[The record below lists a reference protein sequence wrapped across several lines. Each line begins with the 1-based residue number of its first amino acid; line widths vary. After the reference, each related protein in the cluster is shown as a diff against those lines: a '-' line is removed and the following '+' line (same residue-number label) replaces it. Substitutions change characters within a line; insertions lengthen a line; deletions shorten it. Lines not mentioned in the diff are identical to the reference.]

1 MLLAGAT
8 AVISGLAV
16 FVNGY
21 GVRAWAEVADPT
33 TYTTLKNG
41 VAALILSAVLIAT
54 KTRRGDAGSWKPQ
67 RPGEWGAL
75 GVVAVVGGAVPFVL
89 FFEGL
94 ALASSVQAAFIHKT
108 LVVWV
113 AILAVGILR
122 ERLGRPQ
129 LVAIVLLVVG
139 HATLAGGL
147 GGMELG
153 LGETLIFFATL
164 LWSIEVILAKR
175 LLASVSSHTLAV
187 ARMGGGTVLLLGY
200 ILLRGGFGDLSGI
213 GWQHLM
219 WVLATGLVLSGYVG
233 TWFAALSRAPAVD
246 VTAVLVGGAII
257 TALLRS
263 VVAGTTPVSPLG
275 LVLIGAGVLVVFL
288 SGGGLRRPRPSSS

>member
-8 AVISGLAV
+8 ALISGFAV

-41 VAALILSAVLIAT
+41 VAALILSAVLVTT
-54 KTRRGDAGSWKPQ
+54 KTRRADASPWKPQ
-67 RPGEWGAL
+67 RPGEWVSL

-147 GGMELG
+147 GRMELG
-153 LGETLIFFATL
+153 VGEILIFAATL
-164 LWSIEVILAKR
+164 LWSLEVILAKS
-175 LLASVSSHTLAV
+175 LLSTISSHALAV
-187 ARMGGGTVLLLGY
+187 ARMAGGSLLLIGY
-200 ILLRGGFGDLSGI
+200 TVLRGGFGDLSGI
-213 GWQHLM
+213 GWQHVM

-257 TALLRS
+257 TALLR
-263 VVAGTTPVSPLG
+263 VGVAGTTPPSPLG

-288 SGGGLRRPRPSSS
+288 SGGGLRRPSPSSS

>member
-1 MLLAGAT
+1 MVSSAVSMERLSAPRSARSQGMLLAGAT

-147 GGMELG
+147 EGMELG

-175 LLASVSSHTLAV
+175 LLSTISS
-187 ARMGGGTVLLLGY
+187 
-200 ILLRGGFGDLSGI
+200 
-213 GWQHLM
+213 
-219 WVLATGLVLSGYVG
+219 
-233 TWFAALSRAPAVD
+233 
-246 VTAVLVGGAII
+246 
-257 TALLRS
+257 
-263 VVAGTTPVSPLG
+263 
-275 LVLIGAGVLVVFL
+275 
-288 SGGGLRRPRPSSS
+288 